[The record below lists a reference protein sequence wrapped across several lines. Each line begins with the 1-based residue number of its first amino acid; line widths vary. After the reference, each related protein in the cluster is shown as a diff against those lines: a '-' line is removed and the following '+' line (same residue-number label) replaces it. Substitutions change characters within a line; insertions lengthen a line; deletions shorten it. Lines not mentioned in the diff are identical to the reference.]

1 MSAVLGIVRSHRGTL
16 HVRSTPGRGT
26 RFEVCLPS
34 TGQPSA
40 RPVSEARAAPP
51 TPRGKILV
59 IDDDPGICALVRTI
73 LTRDGW
79 ESEEHLDP
87 RSVVA
92 MTATHLAGF
101 SAVILDVTMP
111 EIDGYEVLRAIRT
124 LCPGLPVMI
133 VSGRSAGE
141 LEGLIAASGAGAGSG
156 ADATMQ
162 KPFEAHS
169 LSEAISRLT
178 QTRRG

>member
-1 MSAVLGIVRSHRGTL
+1 
-16 HVRSTPGRGT
+16 
-26 RFEVCLPS
+26 
-34 TGQPSA
+34 
-40 RPVSEARAAPP
+40 
-51 TPRGKILV
+51 
-59 IDDDPGICALVRTI
+59 
-73 LTRDGW
+73 
-79 ESEEHLDP
+79 
-87 RSVVA
+87 

-141 LEGLIAASGAGAGSG
+141 LEGLIAASGSGSG